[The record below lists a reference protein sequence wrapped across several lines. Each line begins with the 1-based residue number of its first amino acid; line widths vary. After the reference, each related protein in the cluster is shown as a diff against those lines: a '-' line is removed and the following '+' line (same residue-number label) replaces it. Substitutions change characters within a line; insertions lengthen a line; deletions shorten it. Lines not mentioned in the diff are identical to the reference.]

1 MNFRLDIWNVH
12 FAVNN
17 KKKKKKKT
25 EQPDQAMLMQGQLRK
40 GAGSYAHSKYA

>member
-12 FAVNN
+12 FAVN
-17 KKKKKKKT
+17 KKKKKKIT

-40 GAGSYAHSKYA
+40 GAGLYAHSKYA

>member
-12 FAVNN
+12 FAVN
-17 KKKKKKKT
+17 KKKKKTT